1 MATKQNTKTG
11 SSAHSVV
18 VKQLGADKK
27 KTVVAIC
34 VLVLMVFMWIRA
46 FSKSDADN
54 VSASQHKEAAET
66 ESEKQLVIS
75 FVELP
80 DVRGRNDI
88 LTKDIFTVRNWA
100 DFTRTAQ
107 SGVSRS
113 TAKVDEKRAE
123 QIVSKLRLEAIEISD
138 TPKVFVNN
146 RLLGIGDKLQI
157 SDAGSIFECEIMSIE
172 KNRVFLKC
180 MDIEIE
186 LKFIH

>member
-1 MATKQNTKTG
+1 MVTRQNTKT
-11 SSAHSVV
+11 SNSAHSVV

-46 FSKSDADN
+46 FSKSDSDN
-54 VSASQHKEAAET
+54 VSASQHKEAVAT

-88 LTKDIFTVRNWA
+88 LTRDIFTVRSWEN
-100 DFTRTAQ
+100 FSGTAS
-107 SGVSRS
+107 SGVSS
-113 TAKVDEKRAE
+113 LTAKGDEKRAK

-138 TPKVFVNN
+138 PPKVFIND